1 MNSIH
6 LGWSPFFENQLASND
21 RSRYAVGR
29 ILEERRNAY
38 VLLTEDGR
46 ELIASLA
53 GKLQHDAP
61 GRGQLPSVGDWVCA
75 SVRDAEQRATIHRIL
90 DRRTK
95 IVRKD
100 AGSVVDEQVLAANV
114 EIVFLVTSLN
124 QDLNPRR
131 IERYLA
137 LVRESGARPVVLLT
151 KADLCEDVDNA
162 LAAIAQV
169 AASVP
174 VHVVSALTG
183 SGLDALSLY
192 LAPGQTSVLLG
203 SSGVGK
209 STLVNRLLGEERQ
222 KVSDIRA
229 QDDRG
234 RHTTA
239 SRQLLV
245 LPTGGMLIDTP
256 GIREVQL
263 WIADDGLGQTFPDVE
278 EAATRCRFTDCTH
291 AAGTPGCTVQAAI
304 ADGSLSSDRVTN
316 WLKVRRELDALARR
330 QDRKSQRQEQ
340 ERWKA
345 RALKDKQRYDPEP

>member
-6 LGWSPFFENQLASND
+6 LGWSPFFENQLASDD
-21 RSRYAVGR
+21 RSRYTVGR
-29 ILEERRNAY
+29 ISEERRNAY

-46 ELIASLA
+46 ERIASLA
-53 GKLQHDAP
+53 GRLLHDAA

-75 SVRDAEQRATIHRIL
+75 SVRDAEQRATIHRVL
-90 DRRTK
+90 VRRTK
-95 IVRKD
+95 IARKD
-100 AGSVVDEQVLAANV
+100 AGFVVDEQVLAANV
-114 EIVFLVTSLN
+114 DIVFLVTSLN
-124 QDLNPRR
+124 HDLNPRR

-137 LVRESGARPVVLLT
+137 LVLDSGARSVVLLT
-151 KADLCEDVDNA
+151 KADLCDDVENA
-162 LAAIAQV
+162 VAAIAPI
-169 AASVP
+169 AGSVP

-183 SGLDALSLY
+183 SGLEALSPY

-222 KVSDIRA
+222 EVRDIRVH
-229 QDDRG
+229 DDRG
-234 RHTTA
+234 RHTTS

-245 LPTGGMLIDTP
+245 LPGGAMLIDTP
-256 GIREVQL
+256 GIRELQL
-263 WIADDGLGQTFPDVE
+263 WLADEGLGQTFPDVE

-304 ADGSLSSDRVTN
+304 TGGFLSAGRVAN

-345 RALKDKQRYDPEP
+345 RAFKDKQRYDPEP